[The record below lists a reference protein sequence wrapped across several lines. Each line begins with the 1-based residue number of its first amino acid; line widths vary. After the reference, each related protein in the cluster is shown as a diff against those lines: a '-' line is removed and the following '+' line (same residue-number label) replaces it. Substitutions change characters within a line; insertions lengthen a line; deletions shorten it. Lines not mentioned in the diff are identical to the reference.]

1 MINKNYLHTAL
12 IVLIAFSITACES
25 TGPSQTT
32 SVDRVLRATEHVNA
46 PYKKILVVAAVPS
59 RETARNIE
67 FGITGELN
75 SANVEAH
82 SFVRESSST
91 EATEAAIQEFIN
103 EHGIDAVIVVSANLT
118 GAAVRQ
124 QKAEQV
130 DIQVIPQGGSLVGF
144 FRSDYKEVKRPNQA
158 EGSDY
163 TLDVSLVSDL
173 YDVKSDKRV
182 YSIESSTQN
191 GETRYQ
197 IIMAQSK
204 AIVSRLKADGLI
216 R

>member
-1 MINKNYLHTAL
+1 MIIKNYLHTAFV
-12 IVLIAFSITACES
+12 VLIALTMTACES

-32 SVDRVLRATEHVNA
+32 SVDRVLRATEYVNA

-67 FGITGELN
+67 VGITGELN

-91 EATEAAIQEFIN
+91 EASEEAIQDFIN

-124 QKAEQV
+124 PSVEQV

-173 YDVKSDKRV
+173 YDVRSDKRV

-197 IIMAQSK
+197 IIIAQSK
-204 AIVSRLKADGLI
+204 AIADRLKEDGLI

>member
-1 MINKNYLHTAL
+1 MIKRNYLHAVFV
-12 IVLIAFSITACES
+12 VLIAFTMTACES

-32 SVDRVLRATEHVNA
+32 SVDRVLRATEYVNA

-91 EATEAAIQEFIN
+91 EATDAAIQDFIN

-118 GAAVRQ
+118 AAAVRQ
-124 QKAEQV
+124 RSEEQI

-158 EGSDY
+158 EGSGY

-197 IIMAQSK
+197 IIIAQSK
-204 AIVSRLKADGLI
+204 VIAARLKEDGLI

>member
-1 MINKNYLHTAL
+1 MIIKNYLHTAFV
-12 IVLIAFSITACES
+12 VLIALTMTACES

-32 SVDRVLRATEHVNA
+32 SVDRVLRATEYVNA

-75 SANVEAH
+75 LANVEAH

-91 EATEAAIQEFIN
+91 EASEAAIKDFIN

-124 QKAEQV
+124 PSVEQV

-173 YDVKSDKRV
+173 YDVRSDKRV

-197 IIMAQSK
+197 IIIAQSK
-204 AIVSRLKADGLI
+204 AIAARLKEDGLI